1 LLVAVVVV
9 QTTQDMTQVAV
20 VEALEVIAP
29 QSLVSLLV
37 EEALLRLS

>member
-9 QTTQDMTQVAV
+9 QTTQDMTQVAE

-29 QSLVSLLV
+29 QLLGNLLV
-37 EEALLRLS
+37 EEALLRLF